1 MSASP
6 IQEPITAEATAVATA
21 EDRHRGALSIR
32 GLRKT
37 YAAGAVAVEALKG
50 IDLEVGEGEFVVVL
64 GPSGSGKTTLLN
76 IVGGIDTATSGTVAV
91 DGEDI
96 GSYDARALTEYRRRV
111 VGFVFQFFNLIP
123 SLTALE
129 NVALIARLTG
139 GSERRAAAAADEA
152 RSALNAVGLG
162 KRLDHFPAAL
172 SGGEQQRVAV
182 ARALAKHPH
191 LLLCDEPTGA
201 LDLDTGRDVLSLLRR
216 VNREQALTTILV
228 THNSAIA
235 AMADRVLRMRDGR
248 IDDDRTV
255 ATPQEP
261 AEVTW

>member
-1 MSASP
+1 MSASASRATT
-6 IQEPITAEATAVATA
+6 ISAGSATAAA
-21 EDRHRGALSIR
+21 DERRPGRLSVR

-37 YAAGAVAVEALKG
+37 YALGAVAVEALKG
-50 IDLEVGEGEFVVVL
+50 IDLEVSGGQFVVVL

-76 IVGGIDTATSGTVAV
+76 IVGGIDTVTSGTVAV
-91 DGEDI
+91 DGENI
-96 GSYDARALTEYRRRV
+96 SGYDARALTEYRRRT

-139 GSERRAAAAADEA
+139 GPERRAAAAVDEA
-152 RSALNAVGLG
+152 RNALNAVGLE

-182 ARALAKHPH
+182 ARALAKHPR

-201 LDLDTGRDVLSLLRR
+201 LDLGTGRDVLSLLRQ
-216 VNREQALTTILV
+216 VNREQSLTTILV

-235 AMADRVLRMRDGR
+235 TMADRVLRVRDGR
-248 IDDDRTV
+248 IDDDQTV
-255 ATPQEP
+255 ASPREA